1 MFVINATTKKVSWGL
16 AFSIGSIWFG
26 SHVGG
31 GFASGNQAWNFYGQ
45 YGTVGIIVSVLAMV
59 LVGFAG
65 REMLIAAKLYK
76 SNSYRDWA
84 VGAYTPIQT
93 VGSIF
98 LELQVWCLFILA
110 SPGAVAG
117 CAAMLETYGVPYIVG
132 VLITGASLVFI
143 TIFGGEVYRIA
154 QAYMTV
160 VLLICLTIVYVVVL
174 VPGMENYSTNAADLA
189 ANSDASLWDAIWS
202 GLQYVGFQIF
212 GFVNMMSIAKDW
224 KKRDMTAGTVLGFI
238 MNAVMLAI
246 SIVCLICWA
255 PVAGGTTIPILT
267 VLQSLDGMGWV
278 TIVYS
283 VALFLAFVST
293 AAGAVFAT
301 VARVSPL
308 KPIRKMKG
316 SETGKNAMI
325 AIAFIVIT
333 MLVSLV
339 GLDAIVSIG
348 YAYVGV
354 TAVISIVGWA
364 VFVLIARNRK
374 GVKARIA
381 AGEDF

>member
-84 VGAYTPIQT
+84 VEAYKPIQT

-98 LELQVWCLFILA
+98 FELQVWCLFILA
-110 SPGAVAG
+110 SSGAVAG

-364 VFVLIARNRK
+364 VFVLVARNRK
-374 GVKARIA
+374 GAKARIA

>member
-1 MFVINATTKKVSWGL
+1 MFIINTTKKISWGL

-45 YGTVGIIVSVLAMV
+45 YGTVGVIVSILAMV

-84 VGAYTPIQT
+84 VEAYKPIQT

-98 LELQVWCLFILA
+98 FELQVWCLFILA
-110 SPGAVAG
+110 SSGAVAG

-333 MLVSLV
+333 MLVALV

>member
-1 MFVINATTKKVSWGL
+1 
-16 AFSIGSIWFG
+16 
-26 SHVGG
+26 
-31 GFASGNQAWNFYGQ
+31 
-45 YGTVGIIVSVLAMV
+45 
-59 LVGFAG
+59 
-65 REMLIAAKLYK
+65 
-76 SNSYRDWA
+76 
-84 VGAYTPIQT
+84 
-93 VGSIF
+93 
-98 LELQVWCLFILA
+98 
-110 SPGAVAG
+110 
-117 CAAMLETYGVPYIVG
+117 MLETYGVPYIVG

>member
-45 YGTVGIIVSVLAMV
+45 YGTVGVIVSILAMV

-65 REMLIAAKLYK
+65 REMLIAAKHYK

-84 VGAYTPIQT
+84 VEAYKPIQT

-98 LELQVWCLFILA
+98 FELQVWCLFILA
-110 SPGAVAG
+110 SSGAVAG

-160 VLLICLTIVYVVVL
+160 VLLVCLTIVYVVVL

-267 VLQSLDGMGWV
+267 VLQSLEGMGWV

-348 YAYVGV
+348 YAYVGL

>member
-65 REMLIAAKLYK
+65 REMLISAKLNK

-84 VGAYTPIQT
+84 VEAYKPIQT

-98 LELQVWCLFILA
+98 FELQVWCLFILA
-110 SPGAVAG
+110 SSGAVAG

>member
-84 VGAYTPIQT
+84 VEAYKPIQT

-98 LELQVWCLFILA
+98 FELQVWCLFILA
-110 SPGAVAG
+110 SSGAVAG

-160 VLLICLTIVYVVVL
+160 VLLVCLTIVYVVVL

-224 KKRDMTAGTVLGFI
+224 KKRDMTVGTVLGFI

-267 VLQSLDGMGWV
+267 VLQSLEGMGWV

-364 VFVLIARNRK
+364 VFVLVARNRK
-374 GVKARIA
+374 GAKARIA

>member
-84 VGAYTPIQT
+84 VEAYKPIQT

-98 LELQVWCLFILA
+98 FELQVWCLFILA
-110 SPGAVAG
+110 SSGAVAG

-278 TIVYS
+278 TIRQP
-283 VALFLAFVST
+283 
-293 AAGAVFAT
+293 G
-301 VARVSPL
+301 
-308 KPIRKMKG
+308 
-316 SETGKNAMI
+316 
-325 AIAFIVIT
+325 
-333 MLVSLV
+333 
-339 GLDAIVSIG
+339 
-348 YAYVGV
+348 
-354 TAVISIVGWA
+354 
-364 VFVLIARNRK
+364 
-374 GVKARIA
+374 
-381 AGEDF
+381 AGEVGQHLGRGNGLSWRQEGRHQVLGVQGGHPLHVRRRLQEGLHSRQP